1 MQLKYT
7 IRTKEKKSELTQ
19 IRLQGNIPASI
30 YSDGKAGDNII
41 IDGRTFNQILSKLPK
56 GHLPVQRFALVS
68 PEGQELEAVV
78 KGIQYHP
85 TTYKVLHLD
94 FEQLNPDKL
103 VRLRVP
109 IEFYGM
115 DKSPG
120 LGMGGV
126 LRKVVHHAKVK
137 CTPENIPARLM
148 VNVSSLNMKESVRI
162 RDVEFP
168 ANVESLDPKVLIVG
182 IITKR

>member
-7 IRTKEKKSELTQ
+7 IRKKEKKSELTQ
-19 IRLQGNIPASI
+19 IRMQGDIPASI
-30 YSDGKAGDNII
+30 YSDGNAGDNII
-41 IDGRTFNQILSKLPK
+41 IDGSTFNQLLSKLPK
-56 GHLPVQRFALVS
+56 GHLPVQRFSLVS
-68 PEGQELEAVV
+68 PEGKEIEAIV

-94 FEQLNPDKL
+94 FEQLNSDKP

-120 LGMGGV
+120 LAMGGV

-137 CTPENIPARLM
+137 CLPKNIPAKLM
-148 VNVSSLNMKESVRI
+148 VDVSSLNMKDSVRV
-162 RDVEFP
+162 RNVEFP
-168 ANVESLDPKVLIVG
+168 SEVESLDPKVLIVG
-182 IITKR
+182 VITKR